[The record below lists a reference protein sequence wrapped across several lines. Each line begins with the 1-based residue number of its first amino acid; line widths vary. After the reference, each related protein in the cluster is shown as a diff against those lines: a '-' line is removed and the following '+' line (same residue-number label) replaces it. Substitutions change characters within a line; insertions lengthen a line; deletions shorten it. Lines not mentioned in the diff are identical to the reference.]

1 MKRFL
6 TCLLALVL
14 AMSCM
19 LALASCGE
27 EETSEK
33 EDASSAAEISVSKD
47 YVLAEGYKLF
57 EKDGVS
63 FAYPKGWTL
72 TDGSNP
78 IMMDTN
84 GNGPF
89 FYVHREDA
97 YVDSNG
103 GAGSL
108 SIRIEVVDEPILAYA
123 ELNIEKTYLC
133 LTLMDQFYTA
143 LDACQAKL
151 SELEMEPTAVLTQ
164 IGKLQGIYECLKAVD
179 INLDDE
185 TEKEYQKL
193 ENTLK
198 FYLGTEE

>member
-1 MKRFL
+1 MYIQNGGNLGHAEFDDYEKAYEAMKVMTARHIGVA
-6 TCLLALVL
+6 TD
-14 AMSCM
+14 M
-19 LALASCGE
+19 LG
-27 EETSEK
+27 
-33 EDASSAAEISVSKD
+33 
-47 YVLAEGYKLF
+47 
-57 EKDGVS
+57 
-63 FAYPKGWTL
+63 
-72 TDGSNP
+72 N
-78 IMMDTN
+78 MMDAN
-84 GNGPF
+84 GEGPF
-89 FYVHREDA
+89 FYVHRDSA
-97 YVDSNG
+97 FVDSNS

-108 SIRIEVVDEPILAYA
+108 SIRIEEVHNPIHAYA

-151 SELEMEPTAVLTQ
+151 GELEMEPTAVLTQ

-198 FYLGTEE
+198 FYLGMEE

>member
-1 MKRFL
+1 MNYVMYIQNSGNLGHAEFDEYEKAYDAMK
-6 TCLLALVL
+6 LLVARHIGV
-14 AMSCM
+14 ATNM
-19 LALASCGE
+19 LD
-27 EETSEK
+27 T
-33 EDASSAAEISVSKD
+33 
-47 YVLAEGYKLF
+47 
-57 EKDGVS
+57 
-63 FAYPKGWTL
+63 
-72 TDGSNP
+72 
-78 IMMDTN
+78 MMDTN

-193 ENTLK
+193 DNTLK